1 MLSMHLSLVITQE
14 DTKPQSISEKNI
26 ASTGIKEIKVA
37 DKNKT
42 PRNYGTCNIQPATVP
57 ENPIQST
64 FTASYPGSGAKMT
77 WKLIEAMT
85 GLGR

>member
-1 MLSMHLSLVITQE
+1 MY
-14 DTKPQSISEKNI
+14 EKNI
-26 ASTGIKEIKVA
+26 ASTIIKEIKVA
-37 DKNKT
+37 DKKIEAH
-42 PRNYGTCNIQPATVP
+42 NYGTCNIHPATVP

-85 GLGR
+85 GLGRWHYITLL